1 MNSTKKSAADAT
13 AVATKHAAKKAAKQP
28 TAEQPEA
35 KQTTKEKKKKT
46 KAVAED
52 KTAVVAEQ
60 GVSADDAV
68 PAEATKAEATVQIW
82 PGLATVTVPHQ
93 SARLGYG
100 WVTAGLRLGYGWAPP
115 VAIRPHPRTPLA
127 SWEPLEGTAPH

>member
-35 KQTTKEKKKKT
+35 KQKTKEKKKT
-46 KAVAED
+46 TAVAED

-68 PAEATKAEATVQIW
+68 PVEATKEEATVQIW

-100 WVTAGLRLGYGWAPP
+100 WATAGLRLGYGWA
-115 VAIRPHPRTPLA
+115 
-127 SWEPLEGTAPH
+127 TAGRHL

>member
-35 KQTTKEKKKKT
+35 KQKTKEKKKT
-46 KAVAED
+46 TAVAED

-68 PAEATKAEATVQIW
+68 PVEATKEEATVQVCGTASPQWQGPI
-82 PGLATVTVPHQ
+82 
-93 SARLGYG
+93 ARLGYG
-100 WVTAGLRLGYGWAPP
+100 
-115 VAIRPHPRTPLA
+115 LA
-127 SWEPLEGTAPH
+127 LCKANKL

>member
-1 MNSTKKSAADAT
+1 MIVFLLRKMFINDHDWSEMVTIPGRNTADHFGNVSGEEMGGM
-13 AVATKHAAKKAAKQP
+13 VAM

-35 KQTTKEKKKKT
+35 KQKTKEKKKT
-46 KAVAED
+46 TAVAED

-68 PAEATKAEATVQIW
+68 PVEATKEEATVQIW

-100 WVTAGLRLGYGWAPP
+100 WATAGLRLGYGWA
-115 VAIRPHPRTPLA
+115 
-127 SWEPLEGTAPH
+127 TAGRHL